1 MLGSGFFTHANCTYN
16 WSLLISSGVKV
27 IINSLATLV
36 PAKTQDEKSE
46 QDTYEYYVK
55 IGPKPKEINE

>member
-1 MLGSGFFTHANCTYN
+1 MP
-16 WSLLISSGVKV
+16 ID
-27 IINSLATLV
+27 
-36 PAKTQDEKSE
+36 KTKCCNVHTEEKEKSGECCQFEDQKRAE

>member
-1 MLGSGFFTHANCTYN
+1 MSIDKTKCCNTHTEEKEQSGECCQIEA
-16 WSLLISSGVKV
+16 
-27 IINSLATLV
+27 
-36 PAKTQDEKSE
+36 QEKAE